1 MTSETGRVRV
11 MDCVVCGAK
20 APAEALEHATVR
32 SNVRK
37 FREEKFRVWRCPS
50 CRSIHAAERVDLAHY
65 YAGYPIFSADLNW
78 MLNIVYGSLLKRLT
92 RAGLTKGARV
102 LDYGCGSGALVK
114 YLQANGYEAKGWDA
128 FAEAY
133 RDPAALESVYDCVVS
148 QDVLEHAEDPND
160 HLRRLDA
167 LLAPG
172 GVVSVGTPD
181 AEALDLSNADDYI
194 HTLHLPFHRH
204 ILAAP
209 ALRKA
214 GEALGWVVDR
224 YYPTMYNNTLFPTM
238 NPRFVL
244 QYVRAHDD
252 CFDLVTEPI
261 KLGSFRIWSPA
272 TPFYALFGYFFDRH
286 TDIQFVFKKPL

>member
-1 MTSETGRVRV
+1 

-20 APAEALEHATVR
+20 PSAEALERATVR

-37 FREEKFRVWRCPS
+37 FREETFGMWRCPS
-50 CRSIHAAERVDLAHY
+50 CRSIHATDSVDLAHY
-65 YAGYPIFSADLNW
+65 YTGYPIFSADLNW
-78 MLNIVYGSLLKRLT
+78 MLNIVYGSLLKRLA
-92 RAGLTKGARV
+92 RAGLGKGARV

-114 YLQANGYEAKGWDA
+114 YLQANGYEATGWDA

-133 RDPAALESVYDCVVS
+133 RNPAALETIYDCVVS
-148 QDVLEHAEDPND
+148 QDVLEHAEDPID
-160 HLRRLDA
+160 HLRRLDS

-194 HTLHLPFHRH
+194 HTLHAPYHRH

-224 YYPTMYNNTLFPTM
+224 YYSTMYNNTLFPTM

-261 KLGSFRIWSPA
+261 KLSGFRIWSPA

-286 TDIQFVFKKPL
+286 TDIQFVFKKPLTQG